1 MTNKI
6 TQLIARFLDGS
17 LKRADKNKDPKNPD
31 VNIISRPVNEYKMI
45 RTIAENGFDEL
56 EECEIII

>member
-1 MTNKI
+1 
-6 TQLIARFLDGS
+6 
-17 LKRADKNKDPKNPD
+17 DPKNPD

-45 RTIAENGFDEL
+45 RTIAENVFDEL